1 MADATTINVV
11 ERRGR
16 HLAEGANNIFFIL
29 RPPLEAGGQVGKHLA
44 EGLLRTGKHVVTAI
58 TRSSSTNK
66 LPEGVEIARVN
77 YDGDDDAD
85 LVEALK
91 EQQVLII
98 TMSVTAP
105 KDTISKLVRAAAKAG
120 VPYILPNWFGH
131 DAANDA
137 LCKDSFLSSSRDNI
151 CAEIK
156 SLGVSSYL
164 LLCCNF
170 WYEFSLGGGPDRF
183 GFDFQKR
190 SFILFDEGNVV
201 INTSTWPQCG
211 RAIANLLS
219 LKELP
224 EDVNDASPTLSQFR
238 NGAIYISSFRLSQ
251 QDMFLVVKRVTGTTD
266 SDWTIT
272 NESAERRWED
282 GQTALQQGNWGAF
295 TKMLYSR
302 MFFANDDGNYESTRG
317 LHNDLLG
324 LPVEDLD
331 QFTSVAVRMGEQ
343 GEVAVSHHDGS
354 TACPERPMKPL
365 EGWLGSSDISRSLL
379 GYDDDD
385 KSICSCRQPLVSRA
399 RLALKQP
406 SQ

>member
-1 MADATTINVV
+1 M
-11 ERRGR
+11 
-16 HLAEGANNIFFIL
+16 
-29 RPPLEAGGQVGKHLA
+29 
-44 EGLLRTGKHVVTAI
+44 VTAI
-58 TRSSSTNK
+58 ARPSSTNK
-66 LPEGVEIARVN
+66 LPEGVEVVQVD
-77 YDGDDDAD
+77 YSGDDNAE

-91 EQQVLII
+91 GQQALII

-105 KDTISKLVRAAAKAG
+105 KDTMSKLVRAAAKAG
-120 VPYILPNWFGH
+120 VPYVLPNWFGH

-137 LCKDSFLSSSRDNI
+137 LCKDSFLSSSRDSI

-164 LLCCNF
+164 MLCCNF

-190 SFILFDEGNVV
+190 SFVLFDDGNVV

-224 EDVNDASPTLSQFR
+224 DDENDASPTLSQFR
-238 NGAIYISSFRLSQ
+238 NGSIYISSFRLSQ
-251 QDMFLVVKRVTGTTD
+251 HDMFLVVKRVTGTTD

-272 NESAERRWED
+272 HESAEQRWKD
-282 GQTALQQGNWGAF
+282 GHAAVQQGNWGAF

-302 MFFANDDGNYESTRG
+302 MFFANGDGDYESTRG

-331 QFTSVAVRMGEQ
+331 QATSLAVGMGER
-343 GEVAVSHHDGS
+343 GEVAVSH
-354 TACPERPMKPL
+354 
-365 EGWLGSSDISRSLL
+365 
-379 GYDDDD
+379 
-385 KSICSCRQPLVSRA
+385 
-399 RLALKQP
+399 
-406 SQ
+406 

>member
-1 MADATTINVV
+1 M
-11 ERRGR
+11 
-16 HLAEGANNIFFIL
+16 
-29 RPPLEAGGQVGKHLA
+29 
-44 EGLLRTGKHVVTAI
+44 
-58 TRSSSTNK
+58 
-66 LPEGVEIARVN
+66 RVD
-77 YDGDDDAD
+77 YSGDDDAE

-120 VPYILPNWFGH
+120 VSYVLPNWFGH

-137 LCKDSFLSSSRDNI
+137 LCKDSLLSSSRDNL

-190 SFILFDEGNVV
+190 SFVLFDGGNVV

-224 EDVNDASPTLSQFR
+224 EDENDASPTLSQFR

-251 QDMFLVVKRVTGTTD
+251 HDMFLVVQRVTGTTD

-272 NESAERRWED
+272 HESAEQRWKD
-282 GQTALQQGNWGAF
+282 GQAALQQGNWGAF

-302 MFFANDDGNYESTRG
+302 MFFANGDGDYESTRG

-331 QFTSVAVRMGEQ
+331 QATSLAVRMGEQ
-343 GEVAVSHHDGS
+343 GEVAVSH
-354 TACPERPMKPL
+354 
-365 EGWLGSSDISRSLL
+365 
-379 GYDDDD
+379 
-385 KSICSCRQPLVSRA
+385 
-399 RLALKQP
+399 
-406 SQ
+406 